1 MKMCIVGM
9 DHNLQSGP
17 PNVIFVGLEPHL
29 TIVVTTI
36 NPTAIVN
43 QLGGI
48 NIASNFGPGVRGHLP
63 LVWSWEC
70 AITSRD
76 LTIDGDPCCRNCTKD
91 FLQAAD
97 YRFLKIGTE
106 KTSGDVVWYDTPI
119 FVWSDLSPW
128 KMGMIWPATMPTVV
142 TTSHTKDSR
151 KARSWRVGSVLRQWQ
166 LMAININ

>member
-48 NIASNFGPGVRGHLP
+48 NIASNFGSRSTGTFTTGV
-63 LVWSWEC
+63 
-70 AITSRD
+70 
-76 LTIDGDPCCRNCTKD
+76 
-91 FLQAAD
+91 
-97 YRFLKIGTE
+97 
-106 KTSGDVVWYDTPI
+106 
-119 FVWSDLSPW
+119 
-128 KMGMIWPATMPTVV
+128 
-142 TTSHTKDSR
+142 
-151 KARSWRVGSVLRQWQ
+151 VLRMRDNLKGPHYRW
-166 LMAININ
+166 